1 HWLDKPH
8 RGLDGGSVSDGD
20 KEGGQA
26 DVAGTALVA
35 PLEGVRLPAAVAGGA
50 SLVSARMRDPLRSA
64 A

>member
-1 HWLDKPH
+1 M
-8 RGLDGGSVSDGD
+8 SDGD